1 MSCKCDCCG
10 QKENKDGVNME
21 SIAIPDV
28 RIVILQRGW
37 VAVGIFQKGEDG
49 ARFLKNASIIRSW
62 GTTKGLGEICP
73 GPTSRTKLD
82 PCGDMAFH
90 EFTIVSTMKADA
102 KGWKNYVA
110 W

>member
-1 MSCKCDCCG
+1 MTCICDCYNNNS
-10 QKENKDGVNME
+10 KPATEEAM
-21 SIAIPDV
+21 PDI

-37 VAVGIFQKGEDG
+37 VAVGKFYKGEDG
-49 ARFLKNASIIRSW
+49 QRFLKSASIIRSW

-73 GPTSRTKLD
+73 GPTSNTKLD

-90 EFTIVSTMKADA
+90 EFTIVSTMKADP

>member
-1 MSCKCDCCG
+1 MACKCDCCN
-10 QKENKDGVNME
+10 QKGGENAIME
-21 SIAIPDV
+21 MPDV

-37 VAVGIFQKGEDG
+37 VAVGIFQKVEGG
-49 ARFLKNASIIRSW
+49 GRFLKNASIIRVW
-62 GTTKGLGEICP
+62 GTTKGLGEICS
-73 GPTSRTKLD
+73 GPTPDTKLD

>member
-1 MSCKCDCCG
+1 MSCKYDSKG
-10 QKENKDGVNME
+10 TDAEMTAE
-21 SIAIPDV
+21 MSMPDI

-37 VAVGIFQKGEDG
+37 VAVGIFQKGEEG
-49 ARFLKNASIIRSW
+49 ARFLKNASIIRVW

-73 GPTSRTKLD
+73 GPNPNTKLD

-90 EFTIVSTMKADA
+90 EFTIISTMKADA
-102 KGWKNYVA
+102 KGWKNHVA

>member
-1 MSCKCDCCG
+1 MSCKCDCCNS
-10 QKENKDGVNME
+10 KGVNEAATEAM
-21 SIAIPDV
+21 PDI

-49 ARFLKNASIIRSW
+49 ARFLKNASIIRIW
-62 GTTKGLGEICP
+62 GTTKGLGEICA
-73 GPTSRTKLD
+73 GPTSTTKLD

-102 KGWKNYVA
+102 KGWKNYVS
-110 W
+110 WGR

>member
-1 MSCKCDCCG
+1 MSCKCDCCN
-10 QKENKDGVNME
+10 QKGTNTDAVAMVE
-21 SIAIPDV
+21 IPDI

-49 ARFLKNASIIRSW
+49 ARFLKNASIIRAW

-73 GPTSRTKLD
+73 GPTPSTKID
-82 PCGDMAFH
+82 PCGDMTFH
-90 EFTIVSTMKADA
+90 EFTIISTMKADA
-102 KGWKNYVA
+102 KGWKNYVS